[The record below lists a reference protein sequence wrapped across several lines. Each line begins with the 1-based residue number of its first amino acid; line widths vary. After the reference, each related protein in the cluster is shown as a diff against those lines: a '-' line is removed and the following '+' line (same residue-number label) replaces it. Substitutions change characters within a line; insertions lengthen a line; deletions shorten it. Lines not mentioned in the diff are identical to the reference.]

1 MTSGQETTAP
11 RHFDSKNVGSGVDAV
26 KKARQ
31 IYGNN
36 WEEAFRQRYEREMI
50 DIRNPFLWA
59 RIPD

>member
-11 RHFDSKNVGSGVDAV
+11 RHFDSGNVGSGVDAV

-31 IYGNN
+31 NYGNN